1 MHLTPLPPLQTGGD
15 TGGIGG
21 PLPAPRRAAPQ
32 VPPHPDPARP
42 AAHHQAAAVVGNGG
56 GGGGGGGGGSGGSS
70 YASATAAW
78 EPDCTSPG
86 VGGGGSTGGGRGSS
100 QYQHLHPH
108 PYPPAPHR
116 SRASAHPDPVPLL
129 VSFCFF
135 GRQKISKHTDAFG
148 SIFNFESSTR
158 SDPGSEFR
166 IAYCMQARSI
176 SGRDWASWPDP
187 PGDHRWLF
195 GCPLK
200 ARHPSFLP
208 FPSRSCQA

>member
-1 MHLTPLPPLQTGGD
+1 MRVAAGTSPAPLRRRHGAAAGDAGGGRALATGGEVHLTPLPPLQTGGD

-116 SRASAHPDPVPLL
+116 SRASAHPEPDLL
-129 VSFCFF
+129 ASLLTFCF
-135 GRQKISKHTDAFG
+135 
-148 SIFNFESSTR
+148 
-158 SDPGSEFR
+158 
-166 IAYCMQARSI
+166 YCSHC
-176 SGRDWASWPDP
+176 P
-187 PGDHRWLF
+187 P
-195 GCPLK
+195 
-200 ARHPSFLP
+200 A
-208 FPSRSCQA
+208 